1 MMAEG
6 TEKTLFFIKSPIA
19 NITAIELFLKK
30 RGFNVV
36 SESDLKI
43 AILQIMKTAPDYIL
57 ISWDHPSE
65 RIAHLPKLILQSVMT
80 TIIAY
85 CSSNDKLQ
93 VRKLQGSGQPLKLF
107 PPLSGPAIQRLISR
121 LEKDKEASNTSSD
134 TANKKSE
141 TQKNAATSNMI
152 QVKSGFK
159 NEELDNFMKD
169 LPESSD
175 PQTQKLSEVY
185 LDKGKRAADLRNFQK
200 GHKNKSHFINPQD
213 PAASSPSES
222 KNFQSLSE
230 TQKSNQFQ
238 TATESQMGSSTLFE
252 QLDQNGVPRTL
263 LQTQSSTTTS
273 VPQIAP
279 QLSEQTKTRLNLK
292 FDEQVKIPIEEMIET
307 LIDSDQND
315 QFLRFKNETLEKTKS
330 GFCIVVEHTSWSGYL
345 IVASEDGLDPASLEM
360 LLTNWITENLESDAD
375 TSAQLILN
383 CFDIKLYDVPFE
395 KFSAEL
401 ADYTQAMIMNNK
413 KTVMSFFAIA
423 PEILSLQLHELHDMF
438 EIMTSEIPIS
448 LPLPFDIN
456 LYLPENRKFLLYS
469 KTNTVFA
476 AVQLERMREK
486 RVEKLYASL
495 DFENAIQKFRA
506 ENRLR
511 FMAEKFKA
519 QHRKQSS

>member
-1 MMAEG
+1 MAEA

-19 NITAIELFLKK
+19 NITAIEQFLKK

-36 SESDLKI
+36 SESDLKV

-65 RIAHLPKLILQSVMT
+65 RIIHLPKLILQSVMT

-85 CSSNDKLQ
+85 CTSNDKLQ
-93 VRKLQGSGQPLKLF
+93 IRKLQGSGQPLKLF

-121 LEKDKEASNTSSD
+121 LEKDKEASNATSDS
-134 TANKKSE
+134 AKKNE
-141 TQKNAATSNMI
+141 NQKNSAASNMI

-169 LPESSD
+169 LPENSD
-175 PQTQKLSEVY
+175 QQGQISSEVY

-213 PAASSPSES
+213 TNNLMSANNNIQTASEAQSSH
-222 KNFQSLSE
+222 NFQPLTE
-230 TQKSNQFQ
+230 FQ
-238 TATESQMGSSTLFE
+238 SGSTLFE
-252 QLDQNGVPRTL
+252 QQDQNGNDL
-263 LQTQSSTTTS
+263 LQLQSQSSTTS
-273 VPQIAP
+273 LVIPPIAP
-279 QLSEQTKTRLNLK
+279 KLSEQTKNRLNLK

-307 LIDSDQND
+307 LIDSEQND
-315 QFLRFKNETLEKTKS
+315 QFSQLKNETLEKTKN
-330 GFCIVVEHTSWSGYL
+330 GFCIVVEHTTWSGYL
-345 IVASEDGLDPASLEM
+345 IVASEDGLDPSSLEM
-360 LLTNWITENLESDAD
+360 LLTNWITENLEPDPD

-383 CFDIKLYDVPFE
+383 CFNIKLYDIPFE

-401 ADYTQAMIMNNK
+401 ADYTQTTMLNSK
-413 KTVMSFFAIA
+413 KTVISFFGIA
-423 PEILSLQLHELHDMF
+423 QEVLSLQLHELHDMF

-448 LPLPFDIN
+448 MPLPFDIN

-469 KTNTVFA
+469 KPNTVFA

-486 RVEKLYASL
+486 RVEKLYATLEYES
-495 DFENAIQKFRA
+495 AIQKFRA
-506 ENRLR
+506 ENRIR

-519 QHRKQSS
+519 QQRKQSP

>member
-1 MMAEG
+1 MAEG
-6 TEKTLFFIKSPIA
+6 TEKTLFFIKSPNA

-43 AILQIMKTAPDYIL
+43 AILEIMKTSPDYIL
-57 ISWDHPSE
+57 IAWDHPSD
-65 RIAHLPKLILQSVMT
+65 RITNLPKLILQSVMT

-121 LEKDKEASNTSSD
+121 LEKDKENSNASMDSV
-134 TANKKSE
+134 NKKNES
-141 TQKNAATSNMI
+141 QKNAPTSNMI

-159 NEELDNFMKD
+159 SEDLDNFMKD
-169 LPESSD
+169 LPDNSD
-175 PQTQKLSEVY
+175 TQMQKLSEVY

-200 GHKNKSHFINPQD
+200 GHKNKSLFINPQD
-213 PAASSPSES
+213 SVLPSIES
-222 KNFQSLSE
+222 NNIQTLSE
-230 TQKSNQFQ
+230 HQKRSHFQ
-238 TATESQMGSSTLFE
+238 TSSEPQMGSAQFE
-252 QLDQNGVPRTL
+252 QLDENGVSLSRF
-263 LQTQSSTTTS
+263 QSKSSTTNSSFPT
-273 VPQIAP
+273 PP
-279 QLSEQTKTRLNLK
+279 QLTERSKSQLNLK
-292 FDEQVKIPIEEMIET
+292 FVEQIKIPIEEMIET
-307 LIDSDQND
+307 LVDSEQND
-315 QFLRFKNETLEKTKS
+315 QFSRFKNESLEKTKS
-330 GFCIVVEHTSWSGYL
+330 GFCIVVEHTLWSGYL

-375 TSAQLILN
+375 TSTQLILN

-401 ADYTQAMIMNNK
+401 ADYTQSMMVNNK
-413 KTVMSFFAIA
+413 KTVLSFFAFA

-438 EIMTSEIPIS
+438 EITTSEIPIS

-469 KTNTVFA
+469 KANTVFA
-476 AVQLERMREK
+476 AVQLERMHEK
-486 RVEKLYASL
+486 RVEKLYTSL
-495 DFENAIQKFRA
+495 EYENALQKFRA
-506 ENRLR
+506 ENRIR
-511 FMAEKFKA
+511 FMVEKFKV
-519 QHRKQSS
+519 QQRKQSS

>member
-1 MMAEG
+1 MAEG

-43 AILQIMKTAPDYIL
+43 AILEIMKTAPDYIL
-57 ISWDHPSE
+57 ISWDHPSD
-65 RIAHLPKLILQSVMT
+65 RITHLPKLILQSVMT

-121 LEKDKEASNTSSD
+121 LEKDKEASNASSD
-134 TANKKSE
+134 AANKKNE
-141 TQKNAATSNMI
+141 PQKNAASSNMI

-159 NEELDNFMKD
+159 NEDLDNFMKD

-200 GHKNKSHFINPQD
+200 GYKTKSQFINPQD
-213 PAASSPSES
+213 SASSPSGS
-222 KNFQSLSE
+222 HNFQSTSE
-230 TQKSNQFQ
+230 TP
-238 TATESQMGSSTLFE
+238 AGSTLFE
-252 QLDQNGVPRTL
+252 QQDQNGIL
-263 LQTQSSTTTS
+263 LTQLQAQGSTTTS
-273 VPQIAP
+273 AFPSPP
-279 QLSEQTKTRLNLK
+279 QLSESTKTQLNLK

-307 LIDSDQND
+307 LLDSEQND
-315 QFLRFKNETLEKTKS
+315 QFLRFKNESLEKTKS
-330 GFCIVVEHTSWSGYL
+330 GFCIVVEHSSWSGYL
-345 IVASEDGLDPASLEM
+345 IVASEDGLDPASLEI
-360 LLTNWITENLESDAD
+360 LLTNWITENLDSDTD

-383 CFDIKLYDVPFE
+383 CFEIRLYDVPFE

-401 ADYTQAMIMNNK
+401 ADYTQAMIVNNK

-469 KTNTVFA
+469 KPNTVFA

-486 RVEKLYASL
+486 RVEKLYVSL
-495 DFENAIQKFRA
+495 EYENTLQKFRA
-506 ENRLR
+506 ENRIR
-511 FMAEKFKA
+511 FMSEKYKA

>member
-1 MMAEG
+1 MAEG

-36 SESDLKI
+36 SESDLKV

-121 LEKDKEASNTSSD
+121 LEKDKEASNASSD
-134 TANKKSE
+134 AASKKSD
-141 TQKNAATSNMI
+141 TQKTATASNMI

-159 NEELDNFMKD
+159 NEDLDNFMKD

-175 PQTQKLSEVY
+175 QQTQKPSEVY

-213 PAASSPSES
+213 SASSPSES

-230 TQKSNQFQ
+230 
-238 TATESQMGSSTLFE
+238 SQIGNTLFE
-252 QLDQNGVPRTL
+252 QQDQNDASLTR
-263 LQTQSSTTTS
+263 LQIQSTAITS
-273 VPQIAP
+273 VVPTP
-279 QLSEQTKTRLNLK
+279 HQLSEHTKTQLNLK

-307 LIDSDQND
+307 LIDSEQND
-315 QFLRFKNETLEKTKS
+315 QFLRFKNDSLEKTKS
-330 GFCIVVEHTSWSGYL
+330 GFCIVVEHSSWSGYL
-345 IVASEDGLDPASLEM
+345 IVASEDGLDPASLEI
-360 LLTNWITENLESDAD
+360 LLTNWITENLDSDAD
-375 TSAQLILN
+375 TSAQLMLN

-401 ADYTQAMIMNNK
+401 ADYTQAMIVNNK

-448 LPLPFDIN
+448 MPLPFDIN

-469 KTNTVFA
+469 KANTVFA
-476 AVQLERMREK
+476 ATQLERMREK
-486 RVEKLYASL
+486 KVEKLYASL
-495 DFENAIQKFRA
+495 EYENALQKFRA
-506 ENRLR
+506 ENRIR
-511 FMAEKFKA
+511 FMVEKFKA
-519 QHRKQSS
+519 QQRKQSS